1 MSHYSEGEVA
11 SDDEAYP
18 DGNDQKTNEILK
30 RMKEELILND
40 ESHFLGRGW
49 YTIHLFL
56 IHYAFITN
64 KYNMFIYKVYIARLI
79 RWYSYH

>member
-30 RMKEELILND
+30 RMKEELISND
-40 ESHFLGRGW
+40 ESHFLGRG
-49 YTIHLFL
+49 
-56 IHYAFITN
+56 
-64 KYNMFIYKVYIARLI
+64 
-79 RWYSYH
+79 